1 MMAKET
7 TMLSN
12 LNQIHTVILVDGYG
26 RKYETIN
33 AKQIHTMTDLGTMWI
48 RHDGDTSHQTENK
61 PYD

>member
-1 MMAKET
+1 
-7 TMLSN
+7 MLSN